1 MINEVQKLQFEL
13 MKIATFNSFDGKE
26 VVKDLEDNQDLW
38 TGAIMKRNDLI
49 PLRDIHDNYWNV
61 DTLYILA
68 SDKDNSRLELLARSW
83 SADEVDWLSQK
94 DLEGHCEKC
103 YSNNTSIGS
112 YPADKYKVLRVWW
125 D

>member
-61 DTLYILA
+61 DTLYRKNTKTKNL
-68 SDKDNSRLELLARSW
+68 
-83 SADEVDWLSQK
+83 
-94 DLEGHCEKC
+94 KC
-103 YSNNTSIGS
+103 FKSFI
-112 YPADKYKVLRVWW
+112 V
-125 D
+125 